1 MKSRSFVLSG
11 VFLLLFLCLIL
22 LLRTVDVAPIGPEG
36 TSIGLSGINRAV
48 RDGIGMH
55 PALYKLTQITGY
67 LAIMLAAFFAVFG
80 GFQLIQRRSL
90 RKVDPPIL
98 LLAGLYAAVL
108 VIYVLFEKVI
118 INYRPV
124 LMDGET
130 FPEAS
135 FPSSHTMLSC
145 VIYLSAAMVL
155 GDYFVSARLSA
166 LLRGLC
172 VALAV
177 ITVVGRLASGVH
189 WFTDI
194 CGGVLISVSLLLC
207 FQGLLHRDDD

>member
-67 LAIMLAAFFAVFG
+67 LAILLAAFFAVFG
-80 GFQLIQRRSL
+80 GFQLIQ
-90 RKVDPPIL
+90 
-98 LLAGLYAAVL
+98 
-108 VIYVLFEKVI
+108 
-118 INYRPV
+118 
-124 LMDGET
+124 DGET
-130 FPEAS
+130 VPEAS

>member
-67 LAIMLAAFFAVFG
+67 LAILLAAFFAVFG

-108 VIYVLFEKVI
+108 VIYLLFEKVI

-189 WFTDI
+189 WFNAI